1 MTERTILFPPK
12 DVPLREDVRMLGALV
27 GEMLRDQGG
36 EDFYRTVEAARQ
48 AAIRRREADPTAE
61 GELIALLEELP
72 PTDAAALVRG
82 FAAYFQVVNL
92 AEKVHRIRRR
102 RDYLRQ
108 GEVQPGSLEDA
119 IRRVRAAG
127 CGAEHVREVLES
139 LSIEPVFTA
148 HPSEATRQT
157 ILAKEQRIARC
168 LIERLDPSRTV
179 PEERTTIARI
189 RSEITSIWQTE
200 THPAVRPT
208 VMDELDHLLF
218 YVDQIIYH
226 IIPPFYEA
234 LDAAVGSGD
243 GTGVA
248 INQWPPLV
256 RCGSWVGGDMDGNP
270 NVTADTIR
278 EALARH
284 RTLIIGRYRGE
295 VLGLS
300 RILSQSHSRIDV
312 AQEIHEM
319 SEEYAQQFPKALA
332 SIRPRHR
339 DMPYRVLFH
348 FMAAR
353 LEATREESP
362 TGYPD
367 AAAFE
372 ADLQVVARSLANHK
386 GVHAGLFAVE
396 RAIRRVRAFGFHL
409 LTLDVRQDARVH
421 RAVLGRLLGR
431 PEWETLSS
439 VERTQRLREVLA
451 SPVSP
456 PGTPGKP
463 DPEAERALD
472 VFRAIAECQSRYGQR
487 AIGPFITSMA
497 QGADDVLSVL
507 VLARWGGLTDHRGAV
522 PLDVA
527 PLFETVPDL
536 HNAPTI
542 LQALAEDPVYRD
554 HLQSRG
560 HRQVVM
566 VGYSDSNKDG
576 GLVASR
582 WALHESQAAMV
593 DTLDRAGIELTIFHG
608 RGGTIGRGGGKEDR
622 AIQAAPHG
630 AVRGRLR
637 LTEQGEVINA
647 KYGLRAIAL
656 RSLEQV
662 TAAVI
667 VATALPRAPEPRE
680 TAWYAVMRQ
689 LAEASRDAYRA
700 LVYDSSGF
708 ADYVREA
715 TPIDVIER
723 MQIASRPPARRSHA
737 GIADLRAIP
746 WVFAWTQ
753 SRHLLPGWY
762 GLGRGLELALEHHG
776 EEMLHEMARD
786 WPFLRAVLDDA
797 EMVLAKADMAIAAHY
812 AQLAS
817 KDTREFFP
825 RIRAE
830 FDRTVDLVLRLK
842 GSSALLDD
850 DPTLQRSIRLRNP
863 YVDPMSLLQVD
874 LLARWRASGRTDPEL
889 FRALLASVNGIANG
903 LQNTG

>member
-36 EDFYRTVEAARQ
+36 EDFYRRVEAARRT
-48 AAIRRREADPTAE
+48 AIRRREADPTAE
-61 GELIALLEELP
+61 PELMALLEDLSP
-72 PTDAAALVRG
+72 GAAAALVRG
-82 FAAYFQVVNL
+82 FAAYFQVVNV

-102 RDYLRQ
+102 RDYLRE
-108 GEVQPGSLEDA
+108 GAVQPGSLEDA
-119 IRRVRAAG
+119 IRRVRASG
-127 CGAEHVREVLES
+127 CSTQHLREVLES
-139 LSIEPVFTA
+139 VSIEPVFTA

-157 ILAKEQRIARC
+157 ILEKEQRIARC
-168 LIERLDPSRTV
+168 LVERLDPSRTV
-179 PEERTTIARI
+179 PEERTAMARI

-200 THPAVRPT
+200 THPTMRPT
-208 VMDELDHLLF
+208 VMDELDHALF
-218 YVDQIIYH
+218 YVDHIIYD

-234 LDAAVGSGD
+234 VAAAFDSAD

-248 INQWPPLV
+248 PDEWPRLV
-256 RCGSWVGGDMDGNP
+256 RCASWIGGDMDGNP

-284 RTLIIGRYRGE
+284 RALIIERYQAE
-295 VLGLS
+295 VLGLA
-300 RILSQSHSRIDV
+300 RILSQSRSRIEV
-312 AQEIHEM
+312 AQDIGERCAR
-319 SEEYAQQFPKALA
+319 YADQFPDAFA
-332 SIRPRHR
+332 SVPPRHR

-348 FMAAR
+348 LIAAR
-353 LEATREESP
+353 LAATLDESRA
-362 TGYPD
+362 GYPD

-372 ADLQVVARSLANHK
+372 ADLHAVAQSLTHHK
-386 GVHAGLFAVE
+386 GVHAGLFAVK
-396 RAIRRVRAFGFHL
+396 RAIRRVRTFGFHL

-421 RAVLGRLLGR
+421 RAVLGRLLDR
-431 PEWETLSS
+431 SDWETLPSA
-439 VERTQRLREVLA
+439 ERTRQLRRALA
-451 SPVSP
+451 SPDPP
-456 PGTPGKP
+456 PGQT
-463 DPEAERALD
+463 DPEAKQALD
-472 VFRAIAECQSRYGQR
+472 VFRAIAECHSRFGHR
-487 AIGPFITSMA
+487 AIGPFITSMT

-507 VLARWGGLTDHRGAV
+507 ALARWSGLADHHGAV

-536 HNAPTI
+536 QNAPMI
-542 LQALAEDPVYRD
+542 LQALADDPIYRS
-554 HLQSRG
+554 HLESRG
-560 HRQVVM
+560 NRQVVM

-593 DTLDRAGIELTIFHG
+593 DTVDRAGIQLTVFHG

-622 AIQAAPHG
+622 AIQAAARG
-630 AVRGRLR
+630 AVRGHLR

-667 VATALPRAPEPRE
+667 VATALPRAAEPRE
-680 TAWYAVMRQ
+680 AAWQAVMQQ
-689 LAEASRDAYRA
+689 LAEVSRGAYRA
-700 LVYDSSGF
+700 LVYDSPGF
-708 ADYVREA
+708 VDYFREA

-723 MQIASRPPARRSHA
+723 MQIASRPPARRSRA
-737 GIADLRAIP
+737 GIEDLRAIP

-762 GLGRGLELALEHHG
+762 GLGQGLEVALEHHG
-776 EEMLHEMARD
+776 ESMLQEMARD

-812 AQLAS
+812 AQLAP
-817 KDTREFFP
+817 KDSRDFFP
-825 RIRAE
+825 RIRKE
-830 FDRTVDLVLRLK
+830 FDRTVDLILRLK
-842 GSSALLDD
+842 RSSALLDD
-850 DPTLQRSIRLRNP
+850 DPVLQRSIRLRNP
-863 YVDPMSLLQVD
+863 YVDPMSLLQID